1 MILFLGDLA
10 VPVPQLVA
18 EFEVQGYIGG
28 SIAHQWSVADNEE
41 MVKAN
46 RYLEQHGPSGLVDG
60 AQLAELIGPVR
71 EEVTGI
77 VTEFFP
83 VSRELIDELPALGFI
98 ATVRS
103 GTQNIDSVAAAE
115 RGIEIYNNPGR
126 NAPIVAD
133 FTVAL
138 MLAACRGLAL
148 ANRALSDGIWLP
160 RSARRVFRTL
170 ASTPVGLVGFGQ
182 VGYHVARLLRGF
194 EGQVR
199 VYDPYLRTE
208 LLADVNVTVVGTL
221 REVIEQSELV
231 SLHARVTPET
241 VGLIGA
247 RELGWLGPDGILVNT
262 ARAELIDQAALLA
275 ALREGSICGA
285 ALDVFSEEPLPLHHD
300 LRNHRS
306 VLLTPHLAGGSRDA
320 PLMAVRL
327 LATRLRAV
335 TPPVL
340 WSDSASAG
348 HEAPQPAGGRNN
360 RGR

>member
-1 MILFLGDLA
+1 VTILFLGDLA
-10 VPVPQLVA
+10 VPVSQLVA
-18 EFEVQGYIGG
+18 EFEAQGYIGG
-28 SIAHQWSVADNEE
+28 TIAHQWSLTDNDE

-46 RYLEQHGPSGLVDG
+46 RHLELHGPSGHTDQ
-60 AQLAELIGPVR
+60 AQLNELLGPVR
-71 EEVTGI
+71 EQITGI

-83 VSRELIDELPALGFI
+83 ISRELIAELPSLAFV

-126 NAPIVAD
+126 NAPVVAD
-133 FTVAL
+133 FTMAL

-148 ANRALSDGIWLP
+148 ANRALSNGVWLP

-182 VGYHVARLLRGF
+182 VGYQVARLLRGF

-208 LLADVNVTVVGTL
+208 MLGDVNVTVVESL
-221 REVIEQSELV
+221 QEVIEQSELV

-247 RELGWLGPDGILVNT
+247 QELRWLGPDGILVNT
-262 ARAELIDQAALLA
+262 ARAELIDEAALLA

-285 ALDVFSEEPLPLHHD
+285 ALDVFSEEPLPLDHE
-300 LRNHRS
+300 LHRYDS
-306 VLLTPHLAGGSRDA
+306 ALLTPHLAGGSRDA

-327 LATRLRAV
+327 LATRLGAV
-335 TPPVL
+335 TPPAL
-340 WSDSASAG
+340 WAG
-348 HEAPQPAGGRNN
+348 NVAAQNQSTTNQQEGK
-360 RGR
+360 